1 MKPLL
6 LAGLLVWTSTPAGEP
21 AAPFTPRERML
32 LATLSPAPRPAPDST
47 NRVDGVPAA
56 IALGS
61 ALFFDARLSGG
72 GRFSCASCH
81 EPARGWSDGKRVAIG
96 AGTGIRNTPSLW
108 NVAAQRWFFWDGR
121 ADSLWS
127 QALKPIER
135 DVEMAGSRLHV
146 AHLLA
151 GDRALRGLYEPL
163 FGALPDLSD
172 ARRFPPSGGPQARD
186 EQGQLRWW
194 AMDGDDRDAV
204 NRIFAN
210 VGKALAA
217 FEATLTTGPT
227 PFDRFVAEV
236 SAGVAQPRAVSASAQ
251 RGARLFIGRG
261 NCVLCHAGPLLT
273 NFEFHDTR
281 LPRRAGAPPDDGRQ
295 LAMTSLAEDEF
306 VAPGPYSD
314 DPAGRRA
321 QQLFFLDA
329 EAGSRGHF
337 RTPPLRN
344 VALTAPYGH
353 QGQFATLREVVQHYN
368 RLDDAAEPADPNHV
382 ESLIR
387 PLGLTEDEVDDL
399 LAFLDSLTSDD
410 ARVAR

>member
-6 LAGLLVWTSTPAGEP
+6 LAGLLVWASTPAGEP
-21 AAPFTPRERML
+21 AASFTPRERLL
-32 LATLSPAPRPAPDST
+32 LATLSPPQRPARDST

-72 GRFSCASCH
+72 DRFSCASCH

-135 DVEMAGSRLHV
+135 DVEMGGSRLQV

-151 GDRALRGLYEPL
+151 GDQALRGLYEPL

-172 ARRFPPSGGPQARD
+172 ARRFPPSGGPRARD
-186 EQGQLRWW
+186 EEGQLRWW
-194 AMDGDDRDAV
+194 SMDGDDRDAV
-204 NRIFAN
+204 NRLFAN

-217 FEATLTTGPT
+217 FEATLTTGLS

-236 SAGVAQPRAVSASAQ
+236 SAGVAQPRAVPVSAQ

-281 LPRRAGAPPDDGRQ
+281 LPRRAGEPPDDGRQ

-306 VAPGPYSD
+306 VAPGPFSD

-329 EAGSRGHF
+329 ETGSRGHF
-337 RTPPLRN
+337 RTPSLRN

-353 QGQFATLREVVQHYN
+353 RGQFATLREVVQHYN

-410 ARVAR
+410 AR